1 MKVTLAEA
9 LSSGRGTERPFNCT
23 EHDDNSASASVNVLK
38 GVWYC
43 YACGA
48 HGVIDGEHV
57 PTVEEA
63 LAILAG
69 TAPPRVLPE
78 AWLDVFDADHA
89 SPYWV
94 TRYGIRVASANR
106 CGTDPVT
113 GEPTY
118 PLRDAEGRLW
128 GVVSRSEGAGSKYRY
143 PWNTSTS
150 RTLYGPPGAADVV
163 VLVEGA
169 SDVMALEQ
177 SGLPDGW
184 AVRGCFGAGL
194 HHPQVALVA
203 ALAPKVVLA
212 AFDDDKAGHLA
223 IDRAVSVLA
232 DVAPVLSVAWTMMGP
247 DLTDAG
253 AGPAHA
259 RIGVLAQ
266 TLREQGYAR
275 YAPEAA

>member
-1 MKVTLAEA
+1 M
-9 LSSGRGTERPFNCT
+9 
-23 EHDDNSASASVNVLK
+23 
-38 GVWYC
+38 
-43 YACGA
+43 
-48 HGVIDGEHV
+48 
-57 PTVEEA
+57 
-63 LAILAG
+63 
-69 TAPPRVLPE
+69 
-78 AWLDVFDADHA
+78 
-89 SPYWV
+89 
-94 TRYGIRVASANR
+94 
-106 CGTDPVT
+106 
-113 GEPTY
+113 
-118 PLRDAEGRLW
+118 
-128 GVVSRSEGAGSKYRY
+128 SRSDGAGSKYRY

-184 AVRGCFGAGL
+184 TTAGCFGSGI

-203 ALAPKVVLA
+203 AKAPKVILA
-212 AFDDDKAGHLA
+212 AFDDDVAGQAAIVRAESTLA
-223 IDRAVSVLA
+223 E
-232 DVAPVLSVAWTMMGP
+232 VAPVLSVAWTRMGP

-253 AGPAHA
+253 AGPAQA